1 MDQLPD
7 LVRQRR
13 RHQPRPRNWLA
24 AKFKRGDLC
33 RDCGR
38 PWPCDQYVTARNS
51 VLVYALRRLELA
63 RPGSLG

>member
-1 MDQLPD
+1 MDLKE

-13 RHQPRPRNWLA
+13 RHQPRPKSWLA
-24 AKFKRGDLC
+24 AKLHRAEQC
-33 RDCGR
+33 RDCHQ
-38 PWPCDQYVTARNS
+38 PWPCDQYVAARNS

>member
-1 MDQLPD
+1 MELPD

-13 RHQPRPRNWLA
+13 RHQPRPRSWLA
-24 AKFKRGDLC
+24 AKLKRAEQC

-51 VLVYALRRLELA
+51 VLVYALRRLEVA